1 MRVGTTIALNTL
13 NLFFFSNSLLSSTS
27 FLIAPTTRLDRHIL
41 HGADT
46 IECMDE
52 EYLLH
57 DEAIHQRKQLC
68 VILANALDNA
78 QLPYLEVYNALFV
91 L

>member
-1 MRVGTTIALNTL
+1 MCKGLPCTVHAALYQWEAN
-13 NLFFFSNSLLSSTS
+13 
-27 FLIAPTTRLDRHIL
+27 
-41 HGADT
+41 
-46 IECMDE
+46 
-52 EYLLH
+52 LLH

-78 QLPYLEVYNALFV
+78 QLPYLEVYKALFV

>member
-1 MRVGTTIALNTL
+1 MQPVTL
-13 NLFFFSNSLLSSTS
+13 QIKLCS
-27 FLIAPTTRLDRHIL
+27 PGRHLVCYIQ
-41 HGADT
+41 
-46 IECMDE
+46 
-52 EYLLH
+52 LLH